1 MQGQTI
7 YVSATPAQYELI
19 RSEESVVEQFIRPT
33 GIIDPALKV
42 CDSTRQ
48 IDRLMEDIEDCVSRG
63 EKMIVTTISKRMC
76 EEVSAYLEKMGV
88 RSRYIHSDLDTLERV
103 QIIED
108 MHADLFDVLCG
119 VNLLREGIDLP
130 EVSQVSIFDAD
141 KNGYLRNYTAMT
153 QVAGRAA
160 RHAQGRVVLYGS
172 TCTEAMRRTVEDSN
186 RRRERQIRYN
196 IEHGIMPRQAKRN
209 SAQPSPLLDG
219 VESKMEV
226 TDTNVLYNNYST
238 ESYSV
243 GMVADREAKY
253 NIGTNLDSLIEQAR
267 NDMERAAKSLDF
279 MAAAR
284 YRDRMY
290 ELQTI
295 REEQFKSRE

>member
-1 MQGQTI
+1 M
-7 YVSATPAQYELI
+7 
-19 RSEESVVEQFIRPT
+19 
-33 GIIDPALKV
+33 
-42 CDSTRQ
+42 
-48 IDRLMEDIEDCVSRG
+48 
-63 EKMIVTTISKRMC
+63 
-76 EEVSAYLEKMGV
+76 
-88 RSRYIHSDLDTLERV
+88 
-103 QIIED
+103 
-108 MHADLFDVLCG
+108 
-119 VNLLREGIDLP
+119 REGIDLP

-160 RHAQGRVVLYGS
+160 RHAQGRVVMYGT

-196 IEHGIMPRQAKRN
+196 IEHGIMPHQAKRN

-219 VESKMEV
+219 EGGVNVGGV
-226 TDTNVLYNNYST
+226 TDVTAIYEAYST
-238 ESYSV
+238 SRV
-243 GMVADREAKY
+243 AMVADTESGY
-253 NIGTNLDSLIEQAR
+253 NVGTNLDALIEQAR

-290 ELQTI
+290 ELQQI
-295 REEQFKSRE
+295 KEEQLRNSY